1 MVLFFTFVPK
11 YITMAN
17 FTLTAENW
25 EKVKTKFLRKYRELA
40 AVEISFTPGKED
52 ELVAQLMK
60 LVHRDKRYIEFTIQ
74 KALADAKG
82 NRL

>member
-52 ELVAQLMK
+52 ELVAQLMQ
-60 LVHRDKRYIEFTIQ
+60 LVHRDKGYIEYTIQ
-74 KALADAKG
+74 KALADTKG